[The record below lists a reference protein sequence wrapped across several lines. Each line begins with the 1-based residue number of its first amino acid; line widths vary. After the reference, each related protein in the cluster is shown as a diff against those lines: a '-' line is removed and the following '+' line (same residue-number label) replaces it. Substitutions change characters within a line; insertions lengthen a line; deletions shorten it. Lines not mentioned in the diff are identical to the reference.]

1 MIHFLAQEQE
11 PMTRAELL
19 ADDPLWLILLK
30 AVVILLIGP
39 ILTVFMIVW
48 ERKALGRMQNRPGPN
63 RVGPNGWFQSIADA
77 IKLPFKEQVI
87 PDTADRKIYFLAPM
101 IVAVPAMIGL
111 AAIPFGPEVTIF
123 GERTVLQLIEL
134 PVSVLLI
141 LAGASVGVYGI
152 ILAGWASGSPYP
164 LLGGVRS
171 AAQVIS

>member
-39 ILTVFMIVW
+39 ILTVFVIVW

-87 PDTADRKIYFLAPM
+87 PDTADRKIYFL
-101 IVAVPAMIGL
+101 VFGRL
-111 AAIPFGPEVTIF
+111 DRLTGGHAA
-123 GERTVLQLIEL
+123 L
-134 PVSVLLI
+134 P
-141 LAGASVGVYGI
+141 
-152 ILAGWASGSPYP
+152 
-164 LLGGVRS
+164 
-171 AAQVIS
+171 